1 MIELIT
7 ELLATDIPLGQTKT
21 DVSAQ
26 VCSHVTVDDVDKLRN
41 LVLPSV
47 KIQAWTDKDVTAVM
61 YEKGVNFFSSNELRI
76 LFDKDPGGRCQ
87 AFLFLHTL

>member
-7 ELLATDIPLGQTKT
+7 QLLATDIPLGQTKT

-26 VCSHVTVDDVDKLRN
+26 VCTHVTEDDVDKLRS
-41 LVLPSV
+41 LILPSI
-47 KIQAWTDKDVTAVM
+47 KIQAWTDKDVIAVS
-61 YEKGVNFFSSNELRI
+61 Y
-76 LFDKDPGGRCQ
+76 KDPGVRCQ